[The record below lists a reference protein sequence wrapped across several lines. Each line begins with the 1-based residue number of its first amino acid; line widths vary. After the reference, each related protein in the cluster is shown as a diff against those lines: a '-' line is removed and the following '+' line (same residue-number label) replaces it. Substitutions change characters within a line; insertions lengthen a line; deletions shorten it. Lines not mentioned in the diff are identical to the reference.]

1 MWENCG
7 VKPVHRDQHDIGQLI
22 FDLKEK
28 VSEPLNKRLG
38 QALSLVENSRL
49 TAEESVDRGSPLSP
63 KPHVFVLV
71 GPSGVG
77 KSVLIDR
84 LIPYFREDFKFIA
97 VLATDPSSSKGGGAL
112 LGDRVRISENEDNEK
127 IFYRSIAS
135 RGSRNSFSDSIPRM
149 LEVLRIFEVDAVL
162 IETMGVAQQDSSSS
176 EIADTLINVLGP
188 SAGDEIQL
196 YKSGILEY
204 GDIFFIN
211 KSDVDNSNSIYTLLK
226 MKLSQ
231 NPKPKMDEFPKV
243 LRGSAVEREGVEELY
258 NSMSLHMKKVKNL
271 EAEVNL

>member
-1 MWENCG
+1 
-7 VKPVHRDQHDIGQLI
+7 VKQVHVDQADILQMIL
-22 FDLKEK
+22 DLKEK

-38 QALSLVENSRL
+38 QALSLVENSSS
-49 TAEESVDRGSPLSP
+49 AKEGSLAQENPIFP
-63 KPHVFVLV
+63 KPYVFVLV

-84 LIPYFREDFKFIA
+84 LISYFLDDFDFIA
-97 VLATDPSSSKGGGAL
+97 VLATDPSSSLGGGAL

-127 IFYRSIAS
+127 VFYRSIAS
-135 RGSRNSFSDSIPRM
+135 RGSTKAFSESIPSM
-149 LEVLRIFEVDAVL
+149 LEVLRIFKVDAVL
-162 IETMGVAQQDSSSS
+162 IETMGVAQQDSSSIA
-176 EIADTLINVLGP
+176 IADTLINVMGP

-211 KSDVDNSNSIYTLLK
+211 KSDIDNSDSIYTLLK
-226 MKLSQ
+226 IKLSQ
-231 NPKPKMDEFPKV
+231 NPKPQLDEFPKV
-243 LRGSAVEREGVEELY
+243 LRGSAVERQGIEELY
-258 NSMSLHMKKVKNL
+258 HSMFLHMKKVKNL

>member
-1 MWENCG
+1 MEQ
-7 VKPVHRDQHDIGQLI
+7 VHGDQVDLRQRIV
-22 FDLKEK
+22 DLKEK

-38 QALSLVENSRL
+38 RALSLVENSNL
-49 TAEESVDRGSPLSP
+49 AEEKSLDQGASISL
-63 KPHVFVLV
+63 KPYVFVLV

-84 LIPYFREDFKFIA
+84 LISYFLVDFDFIA
-97 VLATDPSSSKGGGAL
+97 ILASDPSSLGGGAL

-127 IFYRSIAS
+127 VFYRSIAS
-135 RGSRNSFSDSIPRM
+135 RGSTKAFSDSIPSM
-149 LEVLRIFEVDAVL
+149 LEVLRIFNVDAVL

-176 EIADTLINVLGP
+176 AIADTLINVLGP

-211 KSDVDNSNSIYTLLK
+211 KSDVDSSDSIYSLLQ

-231 NPKPKMDEFPKV
+231 NLNSQKGDFPKV
-243 LRGSAVEREGVEELY
+243 LRGSAFKKQGIEELY
-258 NSMSLHMKKVKNL
+258 NSMHFHMQKVKNL
-271 EAEVNL
+271 EAGVNL

>member
-1 MWENCG
+1 VEQ
-7 VKPVHRDQHDIGQLI
+7 VLADQADIRQMI

-28 VSEPLNKRLG
+28 VSEPVNKRLG
-38 QALSLVENSRL
+38 QALSLVENSGLAKERSL
-49 TAEESVDRGSPLSP
+49 VQETPILP
-63 KPHVFVLV
+63 KPYVFVLV

-84 LIPYFREDFKFIA
+84 LISYFLDDFDFIA
-97 VLATDPSSSKGGGAL
+97 VLATDPSSSLGGGAL

-127 IFYRSIAS
+127 VFYRSIAS
-135 RGSRNSFSDSIPRM
+135 RGSTKAFSESIPSM
-149 LEVLRIFEVDAVL
+149 LEVLRIFKVDAVL
-162 IETMGVAQQDSSSS
+162 IETMGVAQQDSSSIA
-176 EIADTLINVLGP
+176 IADTLINVLGP

-211 KSDVDNSNSIYTLLK
+211 KSDIDNSDSIYTLLK

-231 NPKPKMDEFPKV
+231 NPNPQVDEFPKV
-243 LRGSAVEREGVEELY
+243 LRGSAIERQGIKELY
-258 NSMSLHMKKVKNL
+258 NSMFLHMKKMKNL